1 MKVVRSFYTDLEKAV
16 MDTVCLNYNTD
27 ASKVL
32 DAIVDQ
38 FGNSDMIEDIV
49 RMAEE
54 MLEEI
59 NNDLSEFNEDEVY
72 TH

>member
-1 MKVVRSFYTDLEKAV
+1 MRSFYTELEKSV
-16 MDTVCLNYNTD
+16 MDAVCINYHTD
-27 ASKVL
+27 TSVVL
-32 DAIVDQ
+32 DAVFEQ
-38 FGNSDMIEDIV
+38 FGESGMIEDIV

-59 NNDLSEFNEDEVY
+59 NNDLSEFNEDEIY

>member
-1 MKVVRSFYTDLEKAV
+1 MHSFYTDLEKAV
-16 MDTVCLNYNTD
+16 MDAVCLNYNTD
-27 ASKVL
+27 ISKVL
-32 DAIVDQ
+32 DAVVTQ
-38 FGNSDMIEDIV
+38 FNGSDMIEDIV

-59 NNDLSEFNEDEVY
+59 NHDLSEFDEDEIY

>member
-1 MKVVRSFYTDLEKAV
+1 MRSFYTDLEKAV

-27 ASKVL
+27 SSKVL
-32 DAIVDQ
+32 DAIVEQ
-38 FGNSDMIEDIV
+38 FGDSGMIEDIV

-59 NNDLSEFNEDEVY
+59 NDDLYEWFEEEVY

>member
-1 MKVVRSFYTDLEKAV
+1 MRSFYTELEKAV

-27 ASKVL
+27 IGEVL
-32 DAIVDQ
+32 DAVFEQ
-38 FGNSDMIEDIV
+38 FGESGMIEDIV

-59 NNDLSEFNEDEVY
+59 NNDLSEFNENEIY

>member
-1 MKVVRSFYTDLEKAV
+1 MRSFYTDLEKAV
-16 MDTVCLNYNTD
+16 MDTVCLHYNTD
-27 ASKVL
+27 VSQVM
-32 DAIVDQ
+32 DAVFQQ
-38 FGNSDMIEDIV
+38 FGDSDMIEDIV

-59 NNDLSEFNEDEVY
+59 NNDLSEFNEEEIY

>member
-1 MKVVRSFYTDLEKAV
+1 MRSFYTKLEKSV

-27 ASKVL
+27 TSVVL
-32 DAIVDQ
+32 DAVFEQ
-38 FGNSDMIEDIV
+38 FGESSMIEDIV

>member
-1 MKVVRSFYTDLEKAV
+1 MRSFYTDLEKAV
-16 MDTVCLNYNTD
+16 MDSVCLNYNTD
-27 ASKVL
+27 ISKVL
-32 DAIVDQ
+32 DAVVDQ

-59 NNDLSEFNEDEVY
+59 NNDLSEFNEDEIY